1 MSVAEA
7 LEVHRIVES
16 QSRLYAEQATSSYE
30 KALYLESILE
40 QTKPPLPAEGWHP
53 LIATP
58 FRYPLPVAPA
68 YQARFRPPFSA
79 RNVLYASREFRS
91 ILYEHAYHYLRE
103 RAHLKAIRES
113 GQRTAFTLW
122 ISWPRITDL
131 RKEKTLRTIMD
142 RRDYAPSHA
151 WIRAHPEAVVLLYP
165 SCRDPQQGD
174 NFAVF
179 DVQALARHIGRQEN
193 ISFYFDPKDPSIVW
207 MDYGLRITWKEV
219 S

>member
-1 MSVAEA
+1 VAEA
-7 LEVHRIVES
+7 LEVCRIVES

-58 FRYPLPVAPA
+58 FRYPLPVAPP
-68 YQARFRPPFSA
+68 YQARFRPPFFHK
-79 RNVLYASREFRS
+79 NVLYASGEFRT
-91 ILYEHAYHYLRE
+91 ILYEHAFHYLMERVHLQAVRE
-103 RAHLKAIRES
+103 A
-113 GQRTAFTLW
+113 GQRTAFTLF
-122 ISWPRITDL
+122 ITSSPITDL
-131 RKEKTLRTIMD
+131 HREKDWKTIMD

-151 WIRAHPEAVVLLYP
+151 YIRGHLDTEVLRYP

-179 DVQALARHIGRQEN
+179 DIRALARHLGKQETV
-193 ISFYFDPKDPSIVW
+193 SFYFDPLDMSIVW
-207 MDYGLRITWKEV
+207 MDYRLRITWKEV